1 MRKTYRVYF
10 IDHQGYYNQKL
21 LEADSVQ
28 DVCDY
33 MFNLGYIIDKMEEV
47 LFYPPNESW
56 TAKSLE
62 EVME

>member
-28 DVCDY
+28 AACEY

-47 LFYPPNESW
+47 AFCLPNESW
-56 TAKSLE
+56 TARSLA
-62 EVME
+62 EVIE

>member
-10 IDHQGYYNQKL
+10 VDHQGYHNQKL

-28 DVCDY
+28 DVCNY

-47 LFYPPNESW
+47 SI
-56 TAKSLE
+56 
-62 EVME
+62 